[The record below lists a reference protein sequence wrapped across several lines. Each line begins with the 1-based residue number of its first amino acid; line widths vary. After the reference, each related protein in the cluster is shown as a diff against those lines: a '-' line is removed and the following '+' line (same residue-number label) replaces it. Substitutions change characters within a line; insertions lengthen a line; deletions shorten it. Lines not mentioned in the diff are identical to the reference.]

1 MRSFRLTSEEC
12 VGARHYSF
20 AHAVRATLTRT
31 AQDADGLTSHADTEL
46 WRVEWDNI
54 GAAGRNNTSRATRR
68 RRHGDMSRIL
78 LALRAEG
85 PDVADVYRD
94 NC

>member
-1 MRSFRLTSEEC
+1 GYRRLDVPAAMDPSFPKEELS
-12 VGARHYSF
+12 RH
-20 AHAVRATLTRT
+20 AGVDH
-31 AQDADGLTSHADTEL
+31 
-46 WRVEWDNI
+46 
-54 GAAGRNNTSRATRR
+54 AGRNNTSRATRR